1 MKPKVAFIC
10 VHNSCR
16 SQMAE
21 AIGRLY
27 GSEVFHSYSA
37 GTEIKSEINKDAVRV
52 IKKLYNIDISEIQH
66 VKLIDDLP
74 QIDIVVKMGCNV
86 ACPFLPSKYEE
97 DWGLEDPTGKSDEE
111 FIKTAKA
118 IEGKIK
124 ELAKKIEN
132 KEIKL

>member
-27 GSEVFHSYSA
+27 GSEVFDSYSA
-37 GTEIKSEINKDAVRV
+37 GTEIKSGINKDAIRV
-52 IKKLYNIDISEIQH
+52 IKKLYSINISETQH

-74 QIDIVVKMGCNV
+74 QIDVVVKMGCNV
-86 ACPFLPSKYEE
+86 TCPFLPSKYEE
-97 DWGLEDPTGKSDEE
+97 DWGLEDSTGKNDEE
-111 FIKTAKA
+111 FIKTAKI
-118 IEGKIK
+118 IEEKVKNLI
-124 ELAKKIEN
+124 KKIEN

>member
-27 GSEVFHSYSA
+27 GSEIFDSYSA

-74 QIDIVVKMGCNV
+74 EIDIVVKMGCNV
-86 ACPFLPSKYEE
+86 VCPFLPSKYEE

-111 FIKTAKA
+111 FIKTAKI
-118 IEGKIK
+118 IEEKVKSLANKIR
-124 ELAKKIEN
+124 N